1 MYTTCCAREYLHAA
15 LDKVGA
21 DSALYV
27 GRRMAGRRVPL
38 LNVFSDTDSIIL
50 RRDEDV
56 PLHPDIK
63 IGSALGE
70 WEHEPCSGRMRS
82 FVATGLLFDR
92 RDGNG
97 GPLHSQAQSPTRL
110 NGRTAKGRDKKL

>member
-63 IGSALGE
+63 IGS
-70 WEHEPCSGRMRS
+70 GRMRS